1 MAELTRH
8 ALRQT
13 AFQALFG
20 LSANPDADVKE
31 IIAQILAGDPEIEW
45 TGEVPAEVIEL
56 VENVQAHV
64 DEEDLLISE
73 NLATGWTIDRL
84 SHVDLE
90 LMRLAIYEAKF
101 GDVPAKIAV
110 NEALN
115 LAKDFTDESSSK
127 FINGVLSKVLTF

>member
-1 MAELTRH
+1 MAELNRH